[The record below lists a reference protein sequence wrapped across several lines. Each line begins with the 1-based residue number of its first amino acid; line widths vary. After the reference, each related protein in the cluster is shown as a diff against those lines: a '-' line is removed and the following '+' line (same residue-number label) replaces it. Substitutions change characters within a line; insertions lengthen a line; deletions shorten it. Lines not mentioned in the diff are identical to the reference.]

1 MIDCNKFFL
10 LISDFIDEELE
21 EEIVLE
27 IRSHIKTCPTCQNLH
42 ESFLHI
48 IRVFQCQCALEVPPA
63 AHEQLWQTLKGILE
77 QDSQQK

>member
-21 EEIVLE
+21 EEIVWE
-27 IRSHIKTCPTCQNLH
+27 IRTHIKTCPTCQNIH

-48 IRVFQCQCALEVPPA
+48 IRVCQCQCALEVPPEV
-63 AHEQLWQTLKGILE
+63 HEELWQTLKGVLE
-77 QDSQQK
+77 QDIQKS